1 MKNKSLN
8 IPSSML
14 MPQEEKLELKS
25 KFSELTI
32 GVPKEHTFQEN
43 RTPLCPDGVQLIVNK
58 GIRVLVERGVGY
70 LAGFRDNE
78 YSEAGAEIV
87 DTPLLAFNADIVL
100 KVSPPTLQEISM
112 MNNCKT
118 LISALHYTVQTQ
130 DYFKLLMQKKISA
143 FAYEFIKDNTGLYPV
158 LFSMSEIT
166 GNTSIQIASE
176 YLCRTDLGR
185 GVILGSVTG
194 VPPSEVVIIG
204 AGTVGEYAAR
214 AALGLG
220 AVVKVFD
227 NKLYKLKTLQS
238 NLGTRLFTSIIHPKI
253 ISKALKTTDVLI
265 GALHSKMG
273 RTNKVVTENMV
284 LEMKPGAVIIDA
296 SIDQGGCVET
306 SIPTTHNN
314 PVFQY
319 NGVTHYCV
327 PNIPSRVPRTASFAL
342 SNFFTPLICDIVEFG
357 SIENYI
363 YNEQGFRNG
372 AYVFNG
378 IVTNANIAENFNLPH
393 KNIELLMAAFLFH
406 KK

>member
-1 MKNKSLN
+1 MNKT
-8 IPSSML
+8 SMHFPGSVL
-14 MPQEEKLELKS
+14 MPQEEKLEVKS
-25 KFSELTI
+25 KFSQLSI
-32 GVPKEHTFQEN
+32 GLPKEHTFQEN
-43 RTPLCPDGVQLIVNK
+43 RVALCPDGVQLIVDK
-58 GIRVLVERGVGY
+58 GHRVLVERGVGY

-87 DTPLLAFNADIVL
+87 DDPKSAFTADIVL
-100 KVSPPTLQEISM
+100 KIAPPTLPEIAL
-112 MNNCKT
+112 MNNGKT
-118 LISALHYTVQTQ
+118 LISALHYTIQTS

-166 GNTSIQIASE
+166 GNTSIQIAAE
-176 YLCRTDLGR
+176 YLSRTDLGR

-227 NKLYKLKTLQS
+227 NKLYKLKALQS
-238 NLGTRLFTSIIHPKI
+238 NLGSRLFTSIIHPKLLQ
-253 ISKALKTTDVLI
+253 KALKTTDVLI
-265 GALHSKMG
+265 GALHSNMG
-273 RTNKVVTENMV
+273 RTHIVVSEQMV
-284 LEMKPGAVIIDA
+284 LDMKQGSVIVDA
-296 SIDQGGCVET
+296 SIDQGGCIET

-314 PVFQY
+314 PVFQF

-342 SNFFTPLICDIVEFG
+342 SNFFTPMICDMTEAG
-357 SIENYI
+357 SIEKFI
-363 YNEQGFRNG
+363 YNEIGFRNG

-378 IVTNANIAENFNLPH
+378 VITNSSIANNFNLSY
-393 KNIELLMAAFLFH
+393 KNIDLLMAAFLFQ
-406 KK
+406 K